1 MLKLHEQP
9 ILLVEPGAFLIQNMS
24 KKSIK
29 QVDFGSDQHAAIGDR
44 AVLEMYQAFM
54 VGYVKRI
61 NDATFGVTIGG
72 VRIGSAK
79 YSRLA
84 QINLRSRIITFSRF
98 AVENVPERGRRY
110 LVLHELAHVKEYSHN
125 KYFWGHVERFEPSYR
140 QVSKSLELAFRKN
153 VQEEQQKRV
162 IELLKNPVTGRL
174 EDSAKI
180 LGSRLMNQK
189 TVESLLL
196 TSQDTELSAD
206 EDADE
211 SYECMEDEFSLWDES
226 VSGTINGG
234 SETDEF

>member
-1 MLKLHEQP
+1 
-9 ILLVEPGAFLIQNMS
+9 MS

-29 QVDFGSDQHAAIGDR
+29 QVDFSSDQHTVISDR

-54 VGYVKRI
+54 VGYVKRL

-98 AVENVPERGRRY
+98 AVEDVPERGRRY
-110 LVLHELAHVKEYSHN
+110 LVLHELAHVKEHSHN
-125 KYFWGHVERFEPSYR
+125 KNFWAHIERFEPNYR
-140 QVSKSLELAFRKN
+140 QVGRSLELAFRKN
-153 VQEEQQKRV
+153 VQEDQQKRV
-162 IELLKNPVTGRL
+162 NELLKNPISGRL

-180 LGSRLMNQK
+180 LGARLMNQK
-189 TVESLLL
+189 TVKSLLL
-196 TSQDTELSAD
+196 STDDTEFSTD

-226 VSGTINGG
+226 APGTINGG
-234 SETDEF
+234 SETDEY